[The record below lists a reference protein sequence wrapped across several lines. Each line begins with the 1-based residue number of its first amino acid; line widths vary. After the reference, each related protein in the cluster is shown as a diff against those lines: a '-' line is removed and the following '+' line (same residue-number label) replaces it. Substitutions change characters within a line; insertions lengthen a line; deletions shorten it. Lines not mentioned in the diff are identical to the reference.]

1 MSFCEPGDLLTR
13 LPNWSLR
20 RTPGMRQALS
30 SSASGSSKENLCNA
44 IFTDRVQ
51 HLDEPP
57 S

>member
-13 LPNWSLR
+13 LPNWFLR